1 MRLGRLCWSSGGIRE
16 PLRLEGP
23 EPGASDPFRASPAG
37 DFSRLTSI
45 FGASGA
51 LISGAFISGT
61 FTPGFLG
68 LSAYRGKKKKQ
79 VTERKIP
86 AIDLYVKS
94 HSFIPQILK

>member
-1 MRLGRLCWSSGGIRE
+1 MRLGRLCCSSGGIRE

-61 FTPGFLG
+61 FTPGFLD
-68 LSAYRGKKKKQ
+68 LSAYTGEKK
-79 VTERKIP
+79 VSERKIR
-86 AIDLYVKS
+86 ATDLYVKS
-94 HSFIPQILK
+94 HTFIPQILKYR